1 MTLASEGA
9 EREAIVKLQHLT
21 HLIRSSSTVPTVQ
34 IAIECLS
41 LVRVKWSAN
50 MKVANVSTQLWM
62 FGPLAV

>member
-50 MKVANVSTQLWM
+50 MKVANVSTQL
-62 FGPLAV
+62 